1 MTLAWGGFL
10 FGATL
15 GCALYFI
22 HRAIQAVPDATAV
35 LYAKLEAEVK
45 YLRGLVGEYETALT
59 NADKKVRELSS
70 SRDYPNLVPG
80 MPKHKYPRVTK
91 LVEVL
96 SQGRAMPM
104 QFLSDDGERL
114 LRLAGLD
121 PETCGI
127 NYQDGAEI
135 AALLQAIELE
145 LVAREGK

>member
-1 MTLAWGGFL
+1 MLLMWVV
-10 FGATL
+10 FGL
-15 GCALYFI
+15 GIGLGTMI
-22 HRAIQAVPDATAV
+22 TEVMWRKTVPLLQKANCELT
-35 LYAKLEAEVK
+35 
-45 YLRGLVGEYETALT
+45 YLRGLVHEYETALT

-96 SQGRAMPM
+96 SNGRAMPM
-104 QFLSDDGERL
+104 QFLPEDGERL

-127 NYQDGAEI
+127 DYGSGAEI
-135 AALLQAIELE
+135 APLLQAIELE
-145 LVAREGK
+145 LVAKEGK

>member
-1 MTLAWGGFL
+1 MILAWIAFS
-10 FGATL
+10 L
-15 GCALYFI
+15 GVGLGVMLAEFMWY
-22 HRAIQAVPDATAV
+22 RADPKKAS
-35 LYAKLEAEVK
+35 AELT
-45 YLRGLVGEYETALT
+45 YLRGLVHEYETALT

-70 SRDYPNLVPG
+70 CRDYPNLVPG

-96 SQGRAMPM
+96 SKGRAMPM
-104 QFLSDDGERL
+104 QFLEDDGERL

-135 AALLQAIELE
+135 AWLLQAIELE
-145 LVAREGK
+145 LVAREAT